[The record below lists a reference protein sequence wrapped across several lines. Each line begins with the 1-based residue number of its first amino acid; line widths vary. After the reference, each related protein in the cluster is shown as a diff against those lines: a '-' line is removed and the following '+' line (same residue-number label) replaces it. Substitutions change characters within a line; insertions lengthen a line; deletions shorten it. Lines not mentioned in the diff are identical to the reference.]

1 MADGFGRAKH
11 IRLLLLI
18 EFLYGLVICI
28 RTPKG
33 TGPLCKD
40 NENIIQNP
48 RFDDGVNRLCGR
60 CCKIALHDSDGK
72 VLPMSGKVVASTE
85 NCTEIGHEIQQEIM
99 GRVQKK
105 PTCESVGAV
114 RVFGYN
120 ISSSDQKAL
129 H

>member
-1 MADGFGRAKH
+1 MIYLEGPSPGND
-11 IRLLLLI
+11 LLI
-18 EFLYGLVICI
+18 RSVVVTCTSSDQSDSES
-28 RTPKG
+28 
-33 TGPLCKD
+33 TGPLCDD

-48 RFDDGVNRLCGR
+48 RFDDRVNRLCGR

-120 ISSSDQKAL
+120 ISSSDQMAL